1 MRMLHQYSAGLL
13 QQCMRK
19 KGQISV
25 FSNFVNYVEKEL
37 MLFAK
42 LKRPYQRDHRIY
54 LTKLLHMSLLSK
66 QRGLR
71 KIRVVSLLRHW
82 LTV

>member
-25 FSNFVNYVEKEL
+25 FSNFVNYVDKKL

-42 LKRPYQRDHRIY
+42 LNRPYQRDPWIN
-54 LTKLLHMSLLSK
+54 LTKLLN
-66 QRGLR
+66 
-71 KIRVVSLLRHW
+71 VSIEQARQMGPRNIG
-82 LTV
+82 